1 MGVIGFKPIKIFWSI
16 VTWKKKNEKLKTK
29 LKERLVELTEK
40 YLKIE
45 ENVNIYDCW
54 TNWKIYK
61 NREIYKR
68 STLF

>member
-1 MGVIGFKPIKIFWSI
+1 MVLSQSKFFDQSSHG
-16 VTWKKKNEKLKTK
+16 KKKNEKLKTK

>member
-1 MGVIGFKPIKIFWSI
+1 MVLSQSKFFDQSSHG
-16 VTWKKKNEKLKTK
+16 KKNEKLKTK

>member
-1 MGVIGFKPIKIFWSI
+1 ME
-16 VTWKKKNEKLKTK
+16 KKNEKLKTK